1 MHSRT
6 DAYRWHHYGAGT
18 IDHPTKRA
26 IKLAFDPN
34 DESWRRAV
42 LKRGQ
47 DLLKEIRGQTGEFPI
62 LGAEK

>member
-1 MHSRT
+1 MVPE
-6 DAYRWHHYGAGT
+6 T